1 MLGTGVKKMERT
13 LFLFSETNTHSQ
25 AGLENIQQSGQ
36 SFYSDSNH
44 GNSGPGQPGMFGGVG
59 EGIIGGNIWSGLE
72 VGV

>member
-1 MLGTGVKKMERT
+1 MCLALVLRRWREHYFYFQKQ
-13 LFLFSETNTHSQ
+13 THSQ

-59 EGIIGGNIWSGLE
+59 EGIIGGNI
-72 VGV
+72 